1 MLALIGEIAT
11 WVYHVL
17 TPSTGSLFYQRE
29 DNGYWDLQENIHIF
43 SHPTLESL
51 TIRRAKLDRR
61 GFVGVEQPS
70 ETSLTTLH
78 LIECDINDEAL
89 SELLLFPDALKHI
102 SIKHVEHPNPPLEE
116 SSDDTE
122 DYILALRSAD
132 HSLETISID
141 FPTLTSESP
150 LKLRAFEQVKSLEIR
165 HHQLF
170 GQSRMN
176 SVGFPPFMERL
187 KFLNR
192 IDEDDEL
199 LELLCYTMEQK
210 DIVARRL
217 TEMIIAKGDGENGI
231 HPKLLEACKDSKDLK
246 ITTF

>member
-1 MLALIGEIAT
+1 MQNSNF
-11 WVYHVL
+11 VL
-17 TPSTGSLFYQRE
+17 TVLGSLYYQRE

-51 TIRRAKLDRR
+51 TIRKAKLDRR

-102 SIKHVEHPNPPLEE
+102 TMTHLGEPNPPLEE

-122 DYILALRSAD
+122 DYVLALRSAD
-132 HSLETISID
+132 HSLESISID
-141 FPTLTSESP
+141 FPSLVSENP
-150 LKLRAFEQVKSLEIR
+150 LKLRAFEQLKSLEIR
-165 HHQLF
+165 HTQLF
-170 GQSRMN
+170 GQSRLH
-176 SVGFPPFMERL
+176 SVGFPPFLEKL
-187 KFLNR
+187 KFFDR
-192 IDEDDEL
+192 VDENEEL
-199 LELLCYTMEQK
+199 LELLCYTLEQK
-210 DIVARRL
+210 EIVARKM
-217 TEMIIAKGDGENGI
+217 TEMTIAKGGEGEDGI
-231 HPKLLEACKDSKDLK
+231 SPKLLEACKDLKDFK